1 MGKMADMKRTEQIS
15 VVQLIEEL
23 KRFEKDYPDVNVT
36 CCIPDG
42 TICYAVSI
50 DQDGEGQ
57 VWIGFEEE
65 DSGCLDVEMLIA
77 DLEMYDR
84 SAMVCMEACGL
95 SMTFS
100 IFDDGSFFVYD
111 ENEECVCSDGEV
123 IGEYE
128 EQEYCSGGRTE
139 EEKRML
145 AEKAGKEKRERRIEY
160 GALLIITI
168 LSLCGV
174 AYNVWAVVAASG
186 DSLWENILYGI
197 TCLFCFMIGLL
208 ALHYDRR

>member
-1 MGKMADMKRTEQIS
+1 MADMKRTEQIS
-15 VVQLIEEL
+15 VAQLIEEL
-23 KRFEKDYPDVNVT
+23 TRFEKDYPDVNVT

-57 VWIGFEEE
+57 VCIGFEEEEE
-65 DSGCLDVEMLIA
+65 DSGCLEVEMLIA

-84 SAMVCMEACGL
+84 SAMVRMEACGL

-111 ENEECVCSDGEV
+111 ENEECVCCDGEV

-128 EQEYCSGGRTE
+128 EPEYRSGWLTE
-139 EEKRML
+139 AEKRML
-145 AEKAGKEKRERRIEY
+145 AEKARKENRKSKIEY

>member
-1 MGKMADMKRTEQIS
+1 M
-15 VVQLIEEL
+15 
-23 KRFEKDYPDVNVT
+23 NVT

-57 VWIGFEEE
+57 VCIGFEEEEE
-65 DSGCLDVEMLIA
+65 DSGCLEVEMLIA
-77 DLEMYDR
+77 DLEMYDG
-84 SAMVCMEACGL
+84 SAIVRMEACGL

-111 ENEECVCSDGEV
+111 ENEECVCCDGEV

-128 EQEYCSGGRTE
+128 EQEYCSGGLTE
-139 EEKRML
+139 AEKRML
-145 AEKAGKEKRERRIEY
+145 AEKVGKEKRERRIEY

-174 AYNVWAVVAASG
+174 AYNVWAVVATSG
-186 DSLWENILYGI
+186 DSLCENILYGI

-208 ALHYDRR
+208 TLHYDRR

>member
-1 MGKMADMKRTEQIS
+1 MKRTEQVS
-15 VVQLIEEL
+15 VAQLIEEL

-57 VWIGFEEE
+57 VCIGFEEE
-65 DSGCLDVEMLIA
+65 DSGCLEVEMLIA

-84 SAMVCMEACGL
+84 SAMVRMEACGL

-111 ENEECVCSDGEV
+111 ENEECVCCDGEV

-139 EEKRML
+139 DEKRML

-174 AYNVWAVVAASG
+174 A
-186 DSLWENILYGI
+186 
-197 TCLFCFMIGLL
+197 
-208 ALHYDRR
+208 

>member
-1 MGKMADMKRTEQIS
+1 MVILCEMADMKRTEQVS
-15 VVQLIEEL
+15 VAQLIEEL

-57 VWIGFEEE
+57 VCIGFEEEEE
-65 DSGCLDVEMLIA
+65 DSGCLEVEMLIA

-84 SAMVCMEACGL
+84 SAIVRMEACGL

-100 IFDDGSFFVYD
+100 IFGDGSFFVYD
-111 ENEECVCSDGEV
+111 ENEECVCCDGEV

-128 EQEYCSGGRTE
+128 EQEYCSGVSSAVTDR
-139 EEKRML
+139 
-145 AEKAGKEKRERRIEY
+145 
-160 GALLIITI
+160 
-168 LSLCGV
+168 LS
-174 AYNVWAVVAASG
+174 A
-186 DSLWENILYGI
+186 
-197 TCLFCFMIGLL
+197 
-208 ALHYDRR
+208 

>member
-1 MGKMADMKRTEQIS
+1 MKRTEQVS
-15 VVQLIEEL
+15 VAQLIEEL

-57 VWIGFEEE
+57 VCIGFEEE
-65 DSGCLDVEMLIA
+65 DSGSLEVEMLIA

-84 SAMVCMEACGL
+84 SAMVRMEACGL

-100 IFDDGSFFVYD
+100 IFGDGSFFVYD
-111 ENEECVCSDGEV
+111 ENEECVYCDGEV

-168 LSLCGV
+168 ISLCGV
-174 AYNVWAVVAASG
+174 AYNVWAAVAASG

>member
-1 MGKMADMKRTEQIS
+1 MADMKRTEQVS
-15 VVQLIEEL
+15 VAQLIEEL

-36 CCIPDG
+36 CCISDG

-57 VWIGFEEE
+57 VCIGFEEEEE
-65 DSGCLDVEMLIA
+65 DSGCLEVEMLIA
-77 DLEMYDR
+77 DLEMYDG
-84 SAMVCMEACGL
+84 SAIVRMEACGL

-100 IFDDGSFFVYD
+100 IFGDGSFFVYD
-111 ENEECVCSDGEV
+111 ENEECVCCDGEV

-145 AEKAGKEKRERRIEY
+145 AEKEKRERRIEY
-160 GALLIITI
+160 GTLLIITI

-174 AYNVWAVVAASG
+174 ANNVWAVVAASG

-208 ALHYDRR
+208 TLHYDRR

>member
-57 VWIGFEEE
+57 VCIGFEEE

-77 DLEMYDR
+77 DLEMYNR

-111 ENEECVCSDGEV
+111 ENEECVCCDGEV

-174 AYNVWAVVAASG
+174 TYNGWAVVAASG

>member
-1 MGKMADMKRTEQIS
+1 MKSPEQVS
-15 VVQLIEEL
+15 VAQLIEEL
-23 KRFEKDYPDVNVT
+23 RRFEKDYPNMNVT

-57 VWIGFEEE
+57 VCIGFEEEEE
-65 DSGCLDVEMLIA
+65 DSGCLEVEMLIA
-77 DLEMYDR
+77 DLEVYDGR
-84 SAMVCMEACGL
+84 AMVRMEACGL
-95 SMTFS
+95 VMTFS
-100 IFDDGSFFVYD
+100 IFSDGSFFVYD
-111 ENEECVCSDGEV
+111 ENEECVCCDGKV

-168 LSLCGV
+168 LSLCGI

-186 DSLWENILYGI
+186 DPLWENILYGI

-208 ALHYDRR
+208 TLHYDRR

>member
-57 VWIGFEEE
+57 VCIGFEEE

-77 DLEMYDR
+77 DLEMYNR

-111 ENEECVCSDGEV
+111 ENEECVCCDGEV

-139 EEKRML
+139 DEKRML

-186 DSLWENILYGI
+186 DSLCENILYGI

-208 ALHYDRR
+208 TLHYDRR

>member
-1 MGKMADMKRTEQIS
+1 MKRTEQIS
-15 VVQLIEEL
+15 VAQLIEEL

-57 VWIGFEEE
+57 VCIGFEEE

-77 DLEMYDR
+77 DLEMYDG
-84 SAMVCMEACGL
+84 SAIVRMEACGL

-100 IFDDGSFFVYD
+100 IFDDGRFFVYD
-111 ENEECVCSDGEV
+111 ENEECVCCDVEV
-123 IGEYE
+123 ICEYE

>member
-1 MGKMADMKRTEQIS
+1 MADMKRTEQVS
-15 VVQLIEEL
+15 VTQLIEEL
-23 KRFEKDYPDVNVT
+23 KRFEKDYPDMNVT

-50 DQDGEGQ
+50 DQDGDGQ
-57 VWIGFEEE
+57 VCIGFEEE
-65 DSGCLDVEMLIA
+65 DSGCLEVEMLIA
-77 DLEMYDR
+77 DLEMYDG
-84 SAMVCMEACGL
+84 SAIVRMEACGL

-111 ENEECVCSDGEV
+111 ENEECVCCDGEV

-139 EEKRML
+139 DEKRML
-145 AEKAGKEKRERRIEY
+145 AEKAGKAKRERRIEY

-174 AYNVWAVVAASG
+174 AYNVWALVAASG

>member
-1 MGKMADMKRTEQIS
+1 MNKKELIS
-15 VVQLIEEL
+15 VAKLTKEL
-23 KRFEKDYPDVNVT
+23 KRFEKDHPEAAVS
-36 CCIPDG
+36 CWIPDG
-42 TICYAVSI
+42 TLCYIIAVEK
-50 DQDGEGQ
+50 DRDGTVCIGLEEG
-57 VWIGFEEE
+57 EE
-65 DSGCLDVEMLIA
+65 DSVCLNVDML
-77 DLEMYDR
+77 LEYLAKYD
-84 SAMVCMEACGL
+84 SSTLVCMQACGL
-95 SMTFS
+95 YITFS
-100 IFDDGSFFVYD
+100 TSRDGRFFSYD
-111 ENEECVCSDGEV
+111 EEEEYVWCDGDI

-128 EQEYCSGGRTE
+128 EKESGSGWLTE
-139 EEKRML
+139 AEKRML
-145 AEKAGKEKRERRIEY
+145 EEKARKENRKSKIEY

>member
-1 MGKMADMKRTEQIS
+1 MDDMKRTEQIS
-15 VVQLIEEL
+15 VAQLIEEL

-57 VWIGFEEE
+57 VCIGFEEE
-65 DSGCLDVEMLIA
+65 DSGCLEVEMLIA
-77 DLEMYDR
+77 DLEMYDG
-84 SAMVCMEACGL
+84 SAIVRMEACGL

-111 ENEECVCSDGEV
+111 ENEECVCCDGEV

-145 AEKAGKEKRERRIEY
+145 TEKAGKEKRERRIEY
-160 GALLIITI
+160 GALLIIAI

-174 AYNVWAVVAASG
+174 AYNVWAVVAVLG

-208 ALHYDRR
+208 ALYYDRR

>member
-1 MGKMADMKRTEQIS
+1 MADMKRTEQVS
-15 VVQLIEEL
+15 VTQLIEEL
-23 KRFEKDYPDVNVT
+23 KRFEKDYPDMNVT

-50 DQDGEGQ
+50 DQDGDGQ
-57 VWIGFEEE
+57 VCIGFEE
-65 DSGCLDVEMLIA
+65 
-77 DLEMYDR
+77 
-84 SAMVCMEACGL
+84 
-95 SMTFS
+95 
-100 IFDDGSFFVYD
+100 
-111 ENEECVCSDGEV
+111 
-123 IGEYE
+123 
-128 EQEYCSGGRTE
+128 E

-174 AYNVWAVVAASG
+174 AYNVWAVVSASG

-197 TCLFCFMIGLL
+197 TYLFCFMIGLL

>member
-57 VWIGFEEE
+57 VCIGFEEE

-77 DLEMYDR
+77 DLEMYNR
-84 SAMVCMEACGL
+84 SAMVCIEACGL

-111 ENEECVCSDGEV
+111 ENEECVCCDGEV

-128 EQEYCSGGRTE
+128 EQEYCSRGRTE

>member
-1 MGKMADMKRTEQIS
+1 MKRTEQVS
-15 VVQLIEEL
+15 VAQLIEEL
-23 KRFEKDYPDVNVT
+23 KRFEKDCPDVIVT

-57 VWIGFEEE
+57 VCIGFEEK
-65 DSGCLDVEMLIA
+65 DSGCLEVEMLIA
-77 DLEMYDR
+77 DLEMFDG
-84 SAMVCMEACGL
+84 SAIVRMEACGL

-111 ENEECVCSDGEV
+111 ENEECVCCDGEV

-174 AYNVWAVVAASG
+174 AYNVWALVAASG

>member
-1 MGKMADMKRTEQIS
+1 MKRPEQVS
-15 VVQLIEEL
+15 VAQLIEEL
-23 KRFEKDYPDVNVT
+23 RRFEKDYPDVNVT

-57 VWIGFEEE
+57 VCIGFEEE

-84 SAMVCMEACGL
+84 SAMVCIEACGL

-111 ENEECVCSDGEV
+111 ENEECVCCDGEV

-186 DSLWENILYGI
+186 DSLWENILYDI

>member
-1 MGKMADMKRTEQIS
+1 MADMKRTEQVS
-15 VVQLIEEL
+15 VAQLIEEL

-57 VWIGFEEE
+57 VCIGFEE
-65 DSGCLDVEMLIA
+65 
-77 DLEMYDR
+77 
-84 SAMVCMEACGL
+84 
-95 SMTFS
+95 
-100 IFDDGSFFVYD
+100 
-111 ENEECVCSDGEV
+111 
-123 IGEYE
+123 
-128 EQEYCSGGRTE
+128 E

-145 AEKAGKEKRERRIEY
+145 TEKAGKEKRERRIEY

-174 AYNVWAVVAASG
+174 AYNVWAVVAVSG

-208 ALHYDRR
+208 ALYYDRR